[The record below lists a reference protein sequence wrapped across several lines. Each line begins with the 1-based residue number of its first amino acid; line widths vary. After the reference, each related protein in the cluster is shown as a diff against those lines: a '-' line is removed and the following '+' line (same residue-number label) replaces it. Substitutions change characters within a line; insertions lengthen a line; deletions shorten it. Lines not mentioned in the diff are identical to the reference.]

1 VHDVVALWQLYEPGL
16 EVTVY
21 SEIEAPPLEAGAVHE
36 TND

>member
-1 VHDVVALWQLYEPGL
+1 VHEVEAVVQVNEPGL

-21 SEIEAPPLEAGAVHE
+21 SEIEAPPLEADAVHD